1 MNMLVPSISFP
12 TISKREVLRLSC
24 ITKWQI
30 KKVRCSHKILVSNL
44 RILHYSH
51 FHSSLGNKAY
61 SFSELYTLV
70 LLPLLICREGN
81 KKGSLF

>member
-51 FHSSLGNKAY
+51 FYSSLGNKAY
-61 SFSELYTLV
+61 SFSELYRVIL
-70 LLPLLICREGN
+70 
-81 KKGSLF
+81 